1 MIFFFL
7 FFAVFTDLSLIEFYF
22 RALILKSTSRSLG
35 PLHNYSNIFF
45 FIGFIF
51 TINYAKIYTILV
63 NLFILYQKKKEFCMQ
78 SLDQSYDYMEF
89 QIPKSRLTV
98 TCNCKFGLIK
108 GNPALPWLYLFLSN
122 FICEWPSCRSFK
134 GSPGQIKKSRS
145 YLRHLLN

>member
-1 MIFFFL
+1 MVYDFFL
-7 FFAVFTDLSLIEFYF
+7 FFAVFTNISLIEFSRANTQKYF
-22 RALILKSTSRSLG
+22 EKLG

-51 TINYAKIYTILV
+51 TINYANIYTILV
-63 NLFILYQKKKEFCMQ
+63 NIFILYQKKKEFVKK
-78 SLDQSYDYMEF
+78 SLDQSYDYMEL

-108 GNPALPWLYLFLSN
+108 GNREG
-122 FICEWPSCRSFK
+122 IK